1 MCHNEHNDID
11 GDDTMRRVLVC
22 GLFGILFA
30 GTAVN
35 GLDKI
40 TNAIQKFKGSKVGQ
54 AVNQFTQTQA
64 FQAIKQVAITVIL
77 PKVKEK
83 ISSMKTAVT
92 SKNAEV
98 INSLNSSQAGLV
110 SNANILSQ
118 SGNPTVIN
126 AVNSANASAGQMLGQ
141 ITPLINNTIILTNNA
156 QPIAVNLDNIK
167 SMVNLYINNMNTHV
181 NNIEAQKAI
190 IQNNMGTLD
199 ATQQAAAN
207 MYILYLTQLT
217 NLSKASVYAS
227 GISAYIDQIINQAQA
242 HNVTKDNLKLWVSEL
257 AAYGSAFQQSLNA
270 GGISFDA
277 KIAALITG
285 SDLVTVLATN
295 GIDMQQTNMLTP
307 PATQQMVVQPVVQQS
322 QPVQRTPAQHA
333 ATVTRAS
340 RRR

>member
-1 MCHNEHNDID
+1 
-11 GDDTMRRVLVC
+11 MRRLLVC
-22 GLFGILFA
+22 GLFGVLFA

-35 GLDKI
+35 GLGKI
-40 TNAIQKFKGSKVGQ
+40 TSAFQKLKDSKVGQ
-54 AVNQFTQTQA
+54 AVNQFTQTQT
-64 FQAIKQVAITVIL
+64 FQTVKQVAITVVL
-77 PKVKEK
+77 PKIKEK

-92 SKNAEV
+92 NKNAEV

-118 SGNPTVIN
+118 SGNATVMN

-141 ITPLINNTIILTNNA
+141 ITPLINNTIIITNNT
-156 QPIAVNLDNIK
+156 QPIAVNLNNIK
-167 SMVNLYINNMNTHV
+167 SMVNSSTSNMATYA
-181 NNIEAQKAI
+181 NNIETQKAI
-190 IQNNMGTLD
+190 IQSNMGTLN

-270 GGISFDA
+270 GGISLDA
-277 KIAALITG
+277 KIAAL
-285 SDLVTVLATN
+285 VTVLTTN
-295 GIDMQQTNMLTP
+295 GVDMQQTNMLTQ
-307 PATQQMVVQPVVQQS
+307 PATQQLQSVVYPITPPVQQSVIPQS
-322 QPVQRTPAQHA
+322 QPVQQA
-333 ATVTRAS
+333 AAVRRVA